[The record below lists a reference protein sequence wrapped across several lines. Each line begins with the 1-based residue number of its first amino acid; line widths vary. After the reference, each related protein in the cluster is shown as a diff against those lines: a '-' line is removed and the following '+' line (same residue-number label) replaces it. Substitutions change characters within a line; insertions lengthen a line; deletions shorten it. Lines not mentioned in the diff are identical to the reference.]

1 MREKRFSKL
10 FLKKFDMISKL
21 CVIQKSNL
29 LICME
34 TRGSDP
40 PAPQA
45 LWDLLYD
52 QLDSRTP

>member
-1 MREKRFSKL
+1 
-10 FLKKFDMISKL
+10 MISKL